1 MANFLSRQEQLSV
14 LHLLV
19 EGASLRSI
27 TRLTGIHR
35 ATTINLM
42 VRVGAQQGEFMDQ
55 RMRNLELWHLEC
67 D

>member
-1 MANFLSRQEQLSV
+1 MANFLSRQEQLSI

-35 ATTINLM
+35 TTAINLM
-42 VRVGAQQGEFMDQ
+42 VRVGAQLQDFMDE
-55 RMRNLELWHLEC
+55 RMRNLDLWHLEC